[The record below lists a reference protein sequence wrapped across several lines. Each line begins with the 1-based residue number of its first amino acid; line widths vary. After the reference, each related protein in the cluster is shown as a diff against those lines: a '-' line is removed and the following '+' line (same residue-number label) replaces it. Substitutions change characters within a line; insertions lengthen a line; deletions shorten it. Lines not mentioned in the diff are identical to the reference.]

1 MEKIEILKQT
11 DLFKGLPLAFFP
23 TVISLFEK
31 ISFDKR
37 ETIFHEGEVGED
49 IYILGAGGISIILN
63 IPGIGEEEVA
73 ILKPFDFF
81 GEMAI
86 IDGDV
91 RSATAIAHKGTEV
104 LRIDRNDFLSLIDEK
119 APYAT
124 AILENI
130 ILKLSIRIRSTS
142 DKLNMF
148 YLMDMGV

>member
-1 MEKIEILKQT
+1 VEKIEILKQT
-11 DLFKGLPLAFFP
+11 DLFRGLPLSFFP
-23 TVISLFEK
+23 TVIPLLEK
-31 ISFDKR
+31 KSFT
-37 ETIFHEGEVGED
+37 EGGTIFQEGDVGED
-49 IYILGAGGISIILN
+49 IYIVGAGSVSIIVN
-63 IPGIGEEEVA
+63 IPEIGEEEVA
-73 ILKPFDFF
+73 ILKPYDFF

-104 LRIDRNDFLSLIDEK
+104 FKIRRNDFLSLIDEE

-124 AILENI
+124 EILENI

>member
-1 MEKIEILKQT
+1 VEKIEILKQT

-23 TVISLFEK
+23 GVISLFEK
-31 ISFDKR
+31 MSYDKR
-37 ETIFHEGEVGED
+37 ETIFREGDVGED
-49 IYILGAGGISIILN
+49 IYILGEGGVSIILN

-73 ILKPFDFF
+73 ILHPYEFF

-91 RSATAIAHKGTEV
+91 RSATAIAHKGTEL
-104 LRIDRNDFLSLIDEK
+104 LRISRKDFLSLIDEK

-124 AILENI
+124 AIMENI

>member
-1 MEKIEILKQT
+1 VEKIEILKQT

-23 TVISLFEK
+23 GVISLFEK
-31 ISFDKR
+31 MSYDKR
-37 ETIFHEGEVGED
+37 KTIFQEGDVGED
-49 IYILGAGGISIILN
+49 IYILGEGGVSIILN

-73 ILKPFDFF
+73 ILHPYDFF

-91 RSATAIAHKGTEV
+91 RSATAIAHKGTEL
-104 LRIDRNDFLSLIDEK
+104 LRISRKDFLSLIDEK
-119 APYAT
+119 VPYAT